1 MSEIFVNEDA
11 YEICEKYT
19 SSMMDAILGYNYKA
33 FFQQVLLS
41 LFLLY
46 GKVMTCIIRI
56 YYLLYNNFDLVRKID
71 YSVRYF
77 WKYIWSLVLM
87 YRIEPYRLS
96 WYSNCWIEKTSI
108 DQYIFNE
115 KTAEQGD
122 YCLIDIAQQH
132 LPFEPLFIG
141 KIKGTED
148 DFAKYYCRRID
159 GRSTE
164 PENVNISLFP
174 AIPSSTYFLSI
185 TYKHPEMQDSI
196 DLTLDHGWF
205 MEGNEILSASF
216 VYRQLM
222 YQSKAF
228 VFDDRY
234 EIHIMDDNIRMFQIG
249 YNEYIIINDSSY
261 EVVNIFKP
269 YGCVIVTDDDL
280 EDEQYATIC
289 GNVSYQSDHSDS
301 KDT

>member
-1 MSEIFVNEDA
+1 MSEIFLNEDA
-11 YEICEKYT
+11 YEIFEKY
-19 SSMMDAILGYNYKA
+19 SSAMMDAILEYNYKA

-46 GKVMTCIIRI
+46 GKLMTFLIRI
-56 YYLLYNNFDLVRKID
+56 YYSLYNNFDVVRKID

-77 WKYIWSLVLM
+77 WKYVWSLLLM

-108 DQYIFNE
+108 DQYIFHE

-122 YCLIDIAQQH
+122 YCLIDMNH
-132 LPFEPLFIG
+132 ERLPFEPLFIG
-141 KIKGTED
+141 KIKSTEV
-148 DFAKYYCRRID
+148 DFTKYYCRRID
-159 GRSTE
+159 GRLTE
-164 PENVNISLFP
+164 PDNVNISLFP

-185 TYKHPEMQDSI
+185 TYQHPEMTETI

-234 EIHIMDDNIRMFQIG
+234 EIHIMDDNIRMFQIT
-249 YNEYIIINDSSY
+249 YNEYIIINDSNY
-261 EVVNIFKP
+261 EVVNLFKP
-269 YGCVIVTDDDL
+269 YGCVLVTDEDL
-280 EDEQYATIC
+280 DVDQYETIC